1 MNRNEPGPSTAGWLT
16 QETYRQLEHTASL
29 KGLLQ
34 PFKGKGELESL
45 AQLARSLE
53 AQLAELMTRLE
64 HSARHAPYSLL
75 NLRLARQSTGAGSTF
90 LRWRS
95 RDFSRMGVN
104 VWADQMNNTAHSPSL
119 RQALYHVEIDRI
131 ALNLQMSV
139 THSLYRQAVECA
151 GKMAL
156 AEELLRQF
164 PNPRSIQHEH
174 SFHR

>member
-1 MNRNEPGPSTAGWLT
+1 
-16 QETYRQLEHTASL
+16 
-29 KGLLQ
+29 
-34 PFKGKGELESL
+34 
-45 AQLARSLE
+45 
-53 AQLAELMTRLE
+53 
-64 HSARHAPYSLL
+64 
-75 NLRLARQSTGAGSTF
+75 
-90 LRWRS
+90 
-95 RDFSRMGVN
+95 
-104 VWADQMNNTAHSPSL
+104 MNNTAHSPSL